1 MYRSEFSVNGLSEC
15 IEISSQRKIVTEALP
30 VSLEVIGKILKK
42 DGWTF
47 DWKNEFRLPNRKLFF
62 LRTCTEDRRVQG
74 LISVTPR
81 VAEKYIFLNLIENAP
96 HNLGAGKQ
104 YEGIACCLVAYMCK
118 ASFELGMDGYV
129 AFEAKTVL
137 IDHYI
142 KKFGAELIN
151 PKQNRMCI
159 GTENAEKLVN
169 LYIKNLE

>member
-1 MYRSEFSVNGLSEC
+1 MYRSELPVNGLSEC
-15 IEISSQRKIVTEALP
+15 IDLPSQKKILAEGLP
-30 VSLEVIGKILKK
+30 VSLEVIGKILKQ

-47 DWKNEFRLPNRKLFF
+47 DWKNEFRLPNRKL
-62 LRTCTEDRRVQG
+62 
-74 LISVTPR
+74 
-81 VAEKYIFLNLIENAP
+81 
-96 HNLGAGKQ
+96 
-104 YEGIACCLVAYMCK
+104 GIACCLVAYMCK